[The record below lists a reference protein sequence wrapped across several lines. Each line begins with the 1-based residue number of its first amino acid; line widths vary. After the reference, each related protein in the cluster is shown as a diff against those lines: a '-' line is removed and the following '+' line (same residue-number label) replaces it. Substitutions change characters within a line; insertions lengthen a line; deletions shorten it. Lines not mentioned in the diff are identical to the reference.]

1 MRSGVLTLTD
11 DDTEL
16 AMIRR
21 KKMAQIYAR
30 EKQAQQQRERQQKVG
45 AEREKLLRK
54 FLAPNALAYFENLKK
69 KEPAIA
75 KRIEDVVLSL
85 IVYRGIREVFSQ
97 VDLMYIERQIKGEG
111 PKIRVQ
117 RDGEISD
124 FGEYVRQAIRENNG
138 EDQPKA

>member
-1 MRSGVLTLTD
+1 MTD

-45 AEREKLLRK
+45 AEREKLLRR

-75 KRIEDVVLSL
+75 KRIEDIVLSL
-85 IVYRGIREVFSQ
+85 IVYRGIREIFSQ

>member
-1 MRSGVLTLTD
+1 
-11 DDTEL
+11 
-16 AMIRR
+16 MIRR

>member
-1 MRSGVLTLTD
+1 MTD